1 MDHLA
6 QTNASYGRI
15 CRAWAVCYTIACVGI
30 LVYNIFYST
39 PYYVALT
46 FAAPFFLLIPWLL
59 EKVARL
65 HPNYL
70 LHLLIHLY
78 TAMAFGIGMV
88 FNGYSRIPYYDKLAH
103 TLTGFAFGMMGVI
116 LYYWLKPG
124 HHAQRQDYG
133 RVCWFSVSFTML
145 VAVGW
150 EIFEYVINL
159 VLHNDPQKVA
169 ETGVNDTMLDMIVCL
184 VGALCLLPSFYRYYC
199 KGKTG
204 FFMKLA
210 ESFFAL
216 SIGEKH
222 ENASGN

>member
-1 MDHLA
+1 MDRFA
-6 QTNASYGRI
+6 QTNASYQKI
-15 CRAWAVCYTIACVGI
+15 CRVWAIAYTAACLVI
-30 LVYNIFYST
+30 LVYNIFFST
-39 PYYVALT
+39 PYYWGLT
-46 FAAPFFLLIPWLL
+46 AAAPLFLLVPWML

-70 LHLLIHLY
+70 LHFLIHLY

-124 HHAQRQDYG
+124 HKAEPVDCG

-150 EIFEYVINL
+150 EIFEYAINL

-184 VGALCLLPSFYRYYC
+184 VGALCLLPSFFAYFR

-216 SIGEKH
+216 SIGE
-222 ENASGN
+222 NRQNQD

>member
-1 MDHLA
+1 
-6 QTNASYGRI
+6 
-15 CRAWAVCYTIACVGI
+15 
-30 LVYNIFYST
+30 
-39 PYYVALT
+39 
-46 FAAPFFLLIPWLL
+46 
-59 EKVARL
+59 
-65 HPNYL
+65 
-70 LHLLIHLY
+70 
-78 TAMAFGIGMV
+78 
-88 FNGYSRIPYYDKLAH
+88 
-103 TLTGFAFGMMGVI
+103 MMGVI

-124 HHAQRQDYG
+124 HKAEPVDCG

-150 EIFEYVINL
+150 EIFEYAINL

-184 VGALCLLPSFYRYYC
+184 VGALCLLPSFFAYFR

-216 SIGEKH
+216 SIGE
-222 ENASGN
+222 NRQNQD